1 MEILQITGLF
11 ANIITGQ
18 EYTDQQL
25 ADANYHAQDSVQ
37 EERREQAWF
46 DIKSED
52 EDIYRHSYQEE
63 RQILDAVKEGN
74 VEEAVRLSKEMDVNI
89 GRLGGSEAEH
99 WRNLSIVAAALC
111 ARAAIEGGVMPAA
124 AYRLSGFYIN
134 KSTACKDVTQI
145 LIYRNHAIEE
155 LAKRVRDHKKRA
167 MRPAIRS
174 AVKTMY
180 TDITGRKFIWII
192 LQICWESAAVT
203 YRDCLKKKQEPVFRI
218 LSMRSG

>member
-89 GRLGGSEAEH
+89 GRLGGRRNTGGICRLWRLHCVPGLRLKEA
-99 WRNLSIVAAALC
+99 
-111 ARAAIEGGVMPAA
+111 
-124 AYRLSGFYIN
+124 
-134 KSTACKDVTQI
+134 
-145 LIYRNHAIEE
+145 
-155 LAKRVRDHKKRA
+155 
-167 MRPAIRS
+167 
-174 AVKTMY
+174 
-180 TDITGRKFIWII
+180 
-192 LQICWESAAVT
+192 
-203 YRDCLKKKQEPVFRI
+203 
-218 LSMRSG
+218 